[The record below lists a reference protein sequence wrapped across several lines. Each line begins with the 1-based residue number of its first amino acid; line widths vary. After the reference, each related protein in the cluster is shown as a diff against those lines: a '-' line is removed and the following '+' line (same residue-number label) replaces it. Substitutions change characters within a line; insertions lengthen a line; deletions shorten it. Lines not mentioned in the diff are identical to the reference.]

1 MRDLGQGYAA
11 ISWSKESAEFIPMR
25 NWAVAGSGAVGV
37 GGWGGIVQE
46 QLSWALMAEW
56 GFSWQRSEERAL
68 RAEGSAWADIQVE
81 RLCPKGY
88 LQWIITIT
96 MAANID

>member
-25 NWAVAGSGAVGV
+25 NWAVVGSGAVGV

-46 QLSWALMAEW
+46 QLSWALMAE
-56 GFSWQRSEERAL
+56 
-68 RAEGSAWADIQVE
+68 
-81 RLCPKGY
+81 
-88 LQWIITIT
+88 
-96 MAANID
+96 